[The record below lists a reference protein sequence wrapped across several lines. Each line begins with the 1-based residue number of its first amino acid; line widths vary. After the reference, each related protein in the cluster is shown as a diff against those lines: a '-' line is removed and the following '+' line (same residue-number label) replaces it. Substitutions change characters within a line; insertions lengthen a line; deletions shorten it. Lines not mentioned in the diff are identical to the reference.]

1 MPPRLFGILLFT
13 LALFL
18 FAILDASAK
27 YLTAFFAVPFLVWAR
42 YAVHLVVMLIAV
54 APNQGRTLIL
64 TNHPWLMIFR
74 ALLLCALTL
83 FAQLALR
90 VLPLAETTAIV
101 FITPLLVALLAG
113 PMLGEAVT
121 KKSWLATLA
130 GFIGVVL
137 ITRPG
142 SDLDPTGVA
151 YALAGAVCYALYQIL
166 TRRLAASET
175 PLRQLF
181 YTALIGTL
189 AMSIVLPGVLPT
201 TLPTPLETLL
211 LVGLGLCGGIGHFL
225 LIRALRE
232 TPASLLAPLL
242 YVQLVWAA
250 LLGWLVFGDIPDAWT
265 ALGMGIIGASGLSL
279 VMVRK
284 TPAKSP
290 DTRR

>member
-1 MPPRLFGILLFT
+1 MSPRIFGILLFL
-13 LALFL
+13 LALLL

-27 YLTAFFAVPFLVWAR
+27 YLTAFYAVPFLVWAR
-42 YAVHLVVMLIAV
+42 YAVHLVVMLVAV
-54 APNQGRTLIL
+54 APSQGRALI
-64 TNHPWLMIFR
+64 TTRHPWLMVVR

-83 FAQLALR
+83 FAQLAFR

-113 PMLGEAVT
+113 PMLGETVT

-130 GFIGVVL
+130 GFAGVML

-142 SDLDPTGVA
+142 SNLDPTGVA
-151 YALAGAVCYALYQIL
+151 CALAGAVCYALYQIL

-189 AMSIVLPGVLPT
+189 AMSLVLPGVWPA
-201 TLPTPLETLL
+201 TLPTPFELLL

-250 LLGWLVFGDIPDAWT
+250 LLGWWVFGDVPDAWT

-279 VMVRK
+279 VLGRRK
-284 TPAKSP
+284 TV
-290 DTRR
+290 